1 MTVTGNIIIN
11 SILSHLIYKI
21 ELNEKKEVEFHK
33 LYHYC
38 CYNQTELAVQLISEG
53 YADVTKLDNNKN
65 TLFIICASND
75 NTIIMNKLLDT
86 NKINIYYQNK
96 YGYSALYF
104 IKMNQNEKILKK
116 INIINK

>member
-1 MTVTGNIIIN
+1 MTVTDNIIIN

-53 YADVTKLDNNKN
+53 YADVTTLDNNKN

-75 NTIIMNKLLDT
+75 NSIIMNKLLDT

-104 IKMNQNEKILKK
+104 IKMNQNERILKK
-116 INIINK
+116 IKIKKN